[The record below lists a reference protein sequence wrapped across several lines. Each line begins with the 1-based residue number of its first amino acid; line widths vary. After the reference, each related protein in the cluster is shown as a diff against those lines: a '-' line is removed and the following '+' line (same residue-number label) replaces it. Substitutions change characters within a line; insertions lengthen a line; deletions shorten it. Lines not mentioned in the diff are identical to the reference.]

1 MGSVG
6 VAERG
11 EHETE
16 IHCIPGR
23 PYAFRVRTVSAEQ
36 GKTKT
41 DEKTRKGSDSLII
54 PMKPL
59 IAVEGRG
66 GDTDRSERQN
76 IKHTGCE
83 KKWKMRMTE

>member
-1 MGSVG
+1 MRQRYIAYLGDLTCS
-6 VAERG
+6 ASERYQ
-11 EHETE
+11 
-16 IHCIPGR
+16 R
-23 PYAFRVRTVSAEQ
+23 DK

-41 DEKTRKGSDSLII
+41 DEKMREESDSLIV

-59 IAVEGRG
+59 IAAEGRG

-83 KKWKMRMTE
+83 MKWKMRMTE